1 MATYQNSVTISV
13 NESTWEQAETHYLKT
28 GGRLTINGEEIYH
41 GPTSGAEWYGVRT
54 PTNSKYDI
62 LDFERFNANYD
73 IGVINSST
81 VSTSA
86 DTYYFTKC
94 REWIAS
100 SINKDGGKITIHI
113 GNNEYT
119 VSFNSNG
126 GSSSPS
132 SQTVTAGSSITLP
145 SPGSKSGYTF
155 NGWYNGSSYVGMNGS
170 SYTPTASVTLTASWS
185 EIVYTHHLYYNANG
199 GSGAPSTQ
207 SHNTSSNTSYTFTIS
222 STKPYR
228 SGFEFQ
234 GWSTSSSATSAS
246 YQPGGTISVSANSS
260 KTLYAVWKQV
270 YSYALYFNANG
281 GTGAPSSVYED
292 STSTSTYLSIP
303 TKEPTRSNYVF
314 KGWSESSTATS
325 SSYSPG
331 SSVRLTSSSPTKT
344 LYAVWVK
351 VYTFTLSFNANGGSG
366 APSALSDTTEGQT
379 SYTFTIPY
387 DEPTRDGYKF
397 LGWSTD
403 SSADSPDYYGGSR
416 FTMEAPSSGLGL
428 SQTLFAVWQQA
439 YTYTLSFNVNGGTG
453 GPSTITRTTTD
464 EEVSIQ
470 IPTTEPT
477 RDGYEF
483 YGWYYADAGYTY
495 DPGEYITLRYDQNL
509 SVVLKADWREIIEF
523 SVTFN
528 ANGGTG
534 APSKLS
540 TQSTSGPQNFTI
552 PWTEPTRDGYY
563 FLGWS
568 TSSNAT
574 TAEYYTNDTISVYA
588 ASPAVTL
595 YAVWLKWYTY
605 TLSFN
610 LNGGEGNVPDVVIED
625 YELRGQPMGI
635 EIPYGDSDVS
645 KPDYYLKGWG
655 TSSTA
660 SSVYQQGEQVDVS
673 ADSTVTLYAIWEP
686 IVWEYVLYYNANGG
700 TGAPFDDVENT
711 TALEYT
717 FTVSSEVPVFND
729 YEFLGWHT
737 DKNATVPLYKAGDR
751 ITMTRGGSTVLYAIY
766 VWPTFELWYDA
777 NKGDFVPSTS
787 VVMQEYRG
795 PQDRHSFTIL
805 DTVPVREGYEFL
817 GWGTSNNTREV
828 SYKAGDSISIR
839 ADAVIRIY
847 AIWTLSGA
855 VYDTPQVRVYRVVN
869 DLLTYNVH
877 AYIDLT
883 DMLISGYLPTIYK
896 AMNRAGYFSFAITHD
911 PVNSILS
918 EEYEWNDGQKAALT
932 WGQYVEI
939 VYKDVVVAEGFITTL
954 QLRDHD
960 LWIECADNLAV
971 LDNMGVTSSRNY
983 YDTRTATAT
992 FNALSGGEANEILVD
1007 IASIRNADGLIEPP
1021 IYYRTTSL
1029 DDISASSDI
1038 ELGLISNTYV
1048 HTVEWVHDFSSEFSG
1063 FTFNFKINST
1073 LYGQETPVRIWVL
1086 DSSDNVVGSSSAYVP
1101 NRESSAVT
1109 FGLKSILAP
1118 GRYTVRIQA
1127 DPSISYHQYYA
1138 LYIAT
1143 KNDTSHGKMT
1153 YYFASEGD
1161 GNVQDMSPW
1170 GTVTINPFVEV
1181 TSYDIRD
1188 TTLAITGIE
1197 GADITTSKASLIYP
1211 ANGRAKVTYYTGTIN
1226 AAEIIED
1233 LFSMSNGVVGISYYN
1248 KPDINTPEVTLFRVG
1263 GSHYLD
1269 YAKKLL
1275 DMTNSEDR
1283 QLALHV
1289 TKGMQY
1295 KEAIQGLA
1303 GQLGLRKKS
1312 TDSPDIEIVYG
1323 SLNHDAIMLSFT
1335 PELSMKNRPSQIMM
1349 RGTVSNK
1356 GETESRPVIACL
1368 KNLDLSASRK
1378 LVTDT
1383 VMSSSNSL
1391 TIKDM
1396 VAELWS
1402 QLKQDENEW
1411 GGEIELSGIH
1421 VLFHESGDY
1430 AGSGKVLN
1438 ITDMRYFTEPKNFV
1452 VQDYEIDFNKM
1463 TTKAKLSTAR
1473 AVYSN
1478 LINETERMVYSTS
1491 DIVIGDTKDTLYN
1504 TQYVF
1509 LDMTRIAEDIRQ
1521 TGNVAKL
1528 VTEDGASVTA
1538 DTFEVY
1544 VLPDNYV
1551 LIYAVFK
1558 IGDTDLSTK
1567 KYAGVRIDVNDTQN
1581 HLGSRAVDVYAGQT
1595 VIVNIHS
1602 GWSIS

>member
-1 MATYQNSVTISV
+1 MASYTHTIVTQNPASSYTINMEVGDSISV
-13 NESTWEQAETHYLKT
+13 APPSGVVAWGIYGTSVNVPGCTYSLIVAPSWDSQLYSLSGTVTAAGTYALKIYYQYRT
-28 GGRLTINGEEIYH
+28 NLT
-41 GPTSGAEWYGVRT
+41 
-54 PTNSKYDI
+54 SKYT
-62 LDFERFNANYD
+62 LTLN
-73 IGVINSST
+73 VKSST
-81 VSTSA
+81 PA
-86 DTYYFTKC
+86 QY
-94 REWIAS
+94 
-100 SINKDGGKITIHI
+100 TI
-113 GNNEYT
+113 
-119 VSFNSNG
+119 SFNSNG
-126 GSSSPS
+126 GSSNPS
-132 SQTVTAGSSITLP
+132 SKTVTAGQSITLP

-155 NGWYNGSSYVGMNGS
+155 NGWYSAIRNTVVGGYGD
-170 SYTPTASVTLTASWS
+170 SYTPSGSEELTARWT
-185 EIVYTHHLYYNANG
+185 EVVYTHYLYYDANG

-222 STKPYR
+222 STTPYR

-246 YQPGGTISVSANSS
+246 YQPGGTISVSANSY

-270 YSYALYFNANG
+270 YNYSLSFNANG
-281 GTGAPSSVYED
+281 GSGAPSTVSES
-292 STSTSTYLSIP
+292 STSTSLYLSIP
-303 TKEPTRSNYVF
+303 TEVPTRTNYEF
-314 KGWSESSTATS
+314 LGWSESSTATS
-325 SSYSPG
+325 ASYSAG
-331 SSVRLTSSSPTKT
+331 SSVRLTSSSPTKVLYAVWKQVYNYWIIFSARDGYNETTVPSVHEQSTSTSIYLTIPDTIPTRSGYEFVGWAEGRDATEAEYYVGSSVHLTSSDTSIT
-344 LYAVWVK
+344 LYAVWAK
-351 VYTFTLSFNANGGSG
+351 V
-366 APSALSDTTEGQT
+366 
-379 SYTFTIPY
+379 
-387 DEPTRDGYKF
+387 
-397 LGWSTD
+397 
-403 SSADSPDYYGGSR
+403 
-416 FTMEAPSSGLGL
+416 
-428 SQTLFAVWQQA
+428 

-568 TSSNAT
+568 TSSSAT

-595 YAVWLKWYTY
+595 YAVWLKWHTY

-645 KPDYYLKGWG
+645 KADYYLKGWG
-655 TSSTA
+655 KTSTA

-686 IVWEYVLYYNANGG
+686 IVWEYVLYYDANGG
-700 TGAPFDDVENT
+700 TNAPFDDVENT

-717 FTVSSEVPVFND
+717 FTVSSEVPSFND

-737 DKNATVPLYKAGDR
+737 DKNASVPLYRAGDR

-847 AIWTLSGA
+847 AIWMLSEA
-855 VYDTPQVRVYRVVN
+855 TYDTPQVRVYRVVN

-883 DMLISGYLPTIYK
+883 DMLISGYLPTVYK

-918 EEYEWNDGQKAALT
+918 DEYEWNDGQKAALT

-1021 IYYRTTSL
+1021 IYYRINFDVKITESTS
-1029 DDISASSDI
+1029 DNAQF
-1038 ELGLISNTYV
+1038 GLIGSGV
-1048 HTVEWVHDFSSEFSG
+1048 HMVEWTTDFSTPFSG
-1063 FTFNFKINST
+1063 ITLNFGIYST
-1073 LYGQETPVRIWVL
+1073 LYGQATPVRIWVL
-1086 DSSDNVVGSSSAYVP
+1086 DSSGNTVAYAVQTVP
-1101 NRESSAVT
+1101 NQERSTVSFVFDTLISE
-1109 FGLKSILAP
+1109 GK
-1118 GRYTVRIQA
+1118 YTVRIQP
-1127 DPSISYHQYYA
+1127 DPSISYDSRYSFYLRCVDGA
-1138 LYIAT
+1138 LNGTSVWYEDSTGEGQTIART
-1143 KNDTSHGKMT
+1143 PLGVIRTNPYKQVTNYTLNDSII
-1153 YYFASEGD
+1153 S
-1161 GNVQDMSPW
+1161 
-1170 GTVTINPFVEV
+1170 
-1181 TSYDIRD
+1181 
-1188 TTLAITGIE
+1188 ITGIE
-1197 GADITTSKASLIYP
+1197 EVSDLTSEKAALVQPSNDRVRIS
-1211 ANGRAKVTYYTGTIN
+1211 YYTGTIN

-1233 LFSMSNGVVGISYYN
+1233 LLSMSDGVVGISYYN
-1248 KPDINTPEVTLFRVG
+1248 KPVLNYPEVTLFRVG
-1263 GSHYLD
+1263 GMHYLD
-1269 YAKKLL
+1269 YVKKLL
-1275 DMTNSEDR
+1275 DLTNTQDR
-1283 QLALHV
+1283 QLAIHV

-1295 KEAIQGLA
+1295 KEAILGLA

-1312 TDSPDIEIVYG
+1312 TDAPDLEIVFG

-1378 LVTDT
+1378 LVTDRT
-1383 VMSSSNSL
+1383 VSSSNAL
-1391 TIKDM
+1391 TVKDM
-1396 VAELWS
+1396 IAELWS

-1430 AGSGKVLN
+1430 AGSGKVLG

-1478 LINETERMVYSTS
+1478 SISETERMIYSTS
-1491 DIVIGDTKDTLYN
+1491 DVVFGDSKTTLYN
-1504 TQYVF
+1504 GQYAF
-1509 LDMTRIAEDIRQ
+1509 LDLTRIGQDLKPSGNTAQLIASG
-1521 TGNVAKL
+1521 TGR
-1528 VTEDGASVTA
+1528 SVQA
-1538 DTFEVY
+1538 DTFEAY
-1544 VLPDNYV
+1544 VLPDDYV
-1551 LIYAVFK
+1551 LYYLKFT
-1558 IGDTDLSTK
+1558 IGDEDLSSE
-1567 KYAGVRIDVNDTQN
+1567 KYAGDTVMINTTQN
-1581 HLGSRAVDVYAGQT
+1581 SLGSHAVDVYAGQT
-1595 VIVNIHS
+1595 VIINILS
-1602 GWSIS
+1602 GRQS